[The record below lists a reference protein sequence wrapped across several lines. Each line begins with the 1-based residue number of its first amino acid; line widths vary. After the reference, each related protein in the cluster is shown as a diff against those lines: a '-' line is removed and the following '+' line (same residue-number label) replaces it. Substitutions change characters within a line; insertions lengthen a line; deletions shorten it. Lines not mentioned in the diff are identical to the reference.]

1 MSIGLAFSV
10 FFKVLGN
17 RDFAGRLSD
26 WMDRPAIPEPKPAA
40 PKPDAPRRTEAVEL
54 LATLQR
60 EGRLV
65 DFLEEKLDAYSDAQ
79 VGAAVRDIHR
89 DCRATLQR
97 LFAVEPLVAHAEGST
112 VTVPATPDPG
122 QWKLTGRVGQGTTGR
137 LCHHGWKITRHDLP
151 AWSGS
156 EAAAWVVAPADVEI
170 T

>member
-17 RDFAGRLSD
+17 RDFAGRLTE
-26 WMDRPAIPEPKPAA
+26 WMARPAIPEPKAAA
-40 PKPDAPRRTEAVEL
+40 PKPDAPRRTEAIEL

-65 DFLEEKLDAYSDAQ
+65 DFLQEKLDGYSDAQ

-89 DCRATLQR
+89 DCRATVQR
-97 LFAVEPLVAHAEGST
+97 LFGVEPLVAQAEGST
-112 VTVPATPDPG
+112 ISLPATPDPG
-122 QWKLTGRVGQGTTGR
+122 LWKLTGRVGQGSQGR
-137 LCHHGWKITRHDLP
+137 LCHPGWKITRHDLP

-156 EAAAWVVAPADVEI
+156 DAAARVIAPADVEI